1 MWQQISDYSS
11 DVTGNVGETIETY
24 AETVMNGIPEGY
36 EAWSNYG
43 IQTVQGLF
51 DSIQA
56 AKKAIAK
63 DGTLDF
69 SSAVKKNLMSQY
81 DKTRGGSVIESS
93 ITKAVGSGV
102 NFLKNAAQALTKEKK
117 QNIVIQNNLTLDGK
131 TIAKSTNNINR
142 KSRRMT
148 GAQEGW

>member
-1 MWQQISDYSS
+1 
-11 DVTGNVGETIETY
+11 
-24 AETVMNGIPEGY
+24 
-36 EAWSNYG
+36 
-43 IQTVQGLF
+43 
-51 DSIQA
+51 
-56 AKKAIAK
+56 
-63 DGTLDF
+63 
-69 SSAVKKNLMSQY
+69 MSQY

-131 TIAKSTNNINR
+131 TIAKSTNSINR
-142 KSRRMT
+142 KNRRMT